1 MLDIGLHNKP
11 IITSKVDAALQ
22 ELDILFNTTPTEMIN
37 NTGYG
42 INFLQFL
49 WSLTPNE
56 NKLQEYIYDR
66 INTYTCYASSCH
78 LDVEVT
84 TEDTESSY
92 MYIVKIDIYDPDSEK
107 TANKTYTIKN

>member
-1 MLDIGLHNKP
+1 
-11 IITSKVDAALQ
+11 
-22 ELDILFNTTPTEMIN
+22 MIFQD
-37 NTGYG
+37 
-42 INFLQFL
+42 FLQFL

-56 NKLQEYIYDR
+56 SKLQEYIYDR

-92 MYIVKIDIYDPDSEK
+92 MYVVKIDIYDPDSDK